1 MNEALNCT
9 QAQHLRNFV
18 EEHKSAAK
26 PKPTVSMREIEAARQ
41 EYVRAALAM
50 DDAEPDFI
58 ESAVFQLNCARS
70 RYDALIKMSKDPSV
84 TVIIDFPTSKRVPI
98 QGQKRPGPELLMD
111 VNGVIAMIAA
121 IVLGIA
127 AFIAQ
132 LGFRLE
138 WF

>member
-18 EEHKSAAK
+18 AEHKGAAK
-26 PKPTVSMREIEAARQ
+26 QKPTVSMREIEAARQ
-41 EYVRAALAM
+41 EYVRASLAM
-50 DDAEPDFI
+50 DDADTDFI
-58 ESAVFQLNCARS
+58 EAAVYRFTAARS
-70 RYDALIKMSKDPSV
+70 RYDALIKMAKDPSV

-98 QGQKRPGPELLMD
+98 QGQKRPGVEQLMD
-111 VNGVIAMIAA
+111 VNGVIAMVAA

-132 LGFRLE
+132 LVK
-138 WF
+138 